1 MKYPVL
7 VHAAAFALVLGA
19 GGVLAQT
26 APAAPDTAA
35 GSPVVSDV
43 GPPPAHE
50 RNSLGA
56 IVLEDSPVRAQRD
69 RDFESAP
76 RKAGAKAVGRNA
88 KRSTMKAQTRS
99 ELNQAREDEA
109 LEFYR
114 RGAGGVT
121 PK

>member
-7 VHAAAFALVLGA
+7 MRTAAFAAVLGA

-26 APAAPDTAA
+26 APAAPDTSA

-56 IVLEDSPVRAQRD
+56 IVLENSPVRAQRD
-69 RDFESAP
+69 RDFE
-76 RKAGAKAVGRNA
+76 KAGVKAAPAGRKV
-88 KRSTMKAQTRS
+88 KRAASKPRPESDLVA
-99 ELNQAREDEA
+99 
-109 LEFYR
+109 
-114 RGAGGVT
+114 
-121 PK
+121 P